1 LLPPASFPAGYDS
14 TDNVAVELP
23 RTLIS
28 LLAQG
33 ISQWEHRR
41 YWDSDSDYESGYQA
55 ALLLQERLL
64 KPQADFTPGNMY
76 LAMGDSWSVG
86 KESTANE
93 DELPGYPM
101 QFWLQLYYWFWPGLA
116 YANVGISGETTSS
129 MLAPGGQ
136 YDTALTYINFERSQ
150 GRRVGLITISIG
162 GNDMIQVFPFPIGSS
177 ADGNTVL
184 ATIETNLHTIYSG
197 LRQAEPEAIILTM
210 TYANLYPV
218 FNFPGYG
225 TLSDTWLPQLHALI
239 RRVAALYDIYVAAV
253 DDLDTSDEALMNR
266 LFYVT
271 RPYALW
277 PPSNPVKHFDFHP
290 RPEGHQ
296 YIAWKLWEALKQ
308 RTCGFLPDKEAYK
321 FDGGS
326 LTPQLVRFVLDGG
339 DLTDRPVDRY
349 VNGGVYG
356 SH

>member
-1 LLPPASFPAGYDS
+1 MARGQPAVFPADYLENK
-14 TDNVAVELP
+14 TNCVRVPIA
-23 RTLIS
+23 LIPVLGAYIDRFGNKS
-28 LLAQG
+28 LWQ
-33 ISQWEHRR
+33 S
-41 YWDSDSDYESGYQA
+41 SDIDEARQA
-55 ALLLQERLL
+55 SMLLQERLVE
-64 KPQADFTPGNMY
+64 QVNFSPGDMY

-86 KESTANE
+86 KESTVNE
-93 DELPGYPM
+93 DELPGYPF
-101 QFWLQLYYWFWPGLA
+101 QVWLQLYYWFWPGVTH
-116 YANVGISGETTSS
+116 ANVGISGETTSS

-136 YDTALTYINFERSQ
+136 YDTALSYINFERSQ

-162 GNDMIQVFPFPIGSS
+162 GNDMIQVFPWPIGSS
-177 ADGNTVL
+177 ANGATVL
-184 ATIETNLHTIYSG
+184 ATVESNLHSIYSG

-210 TYANLYPV
+210 TYANLYHG
-218 FNFPGYG
+218 FTFPGYG

-296 YIAWKLWEALKQ
+296 YIAWKLWEALKK
-308 RTCGFLPDKEAYK
+308 RTCGFLPDKDAYK
-321 FDGGS
+321 LDGGN
-326 LTPQLVRFVLDGG
+326 LTPQMVRFVFDGG
-339 DLTDRPVDRY
+339 DLTDRPQDRTL
-349 VNGGVYG
+349 NGGVYG